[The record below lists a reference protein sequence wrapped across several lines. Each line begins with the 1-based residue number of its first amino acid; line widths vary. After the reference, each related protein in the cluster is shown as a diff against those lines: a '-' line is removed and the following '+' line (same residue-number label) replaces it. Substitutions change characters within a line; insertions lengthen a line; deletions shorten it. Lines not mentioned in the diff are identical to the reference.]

1 MAQQYLTGLDIGSSA
16 IKAVIVEI
24 KNGSQPVLIKV
35 LKFPS
40 AGIRKGVVD
49 DLSEVTRSLNIIFT
63 EVKKISKNSIKNIF
77 LNIGGADIRIQSS
90 RGIVA
95 VSKADYEI
103 YQDDIDRAVQ
113 ASQAINLP
121 PNRMVVHAIT
131 REFVVDGVGSIRDPL
146 GMTGN
151 KLEVNSFIIDAFSP
165 AVKNLT
171 KCAEIA
177 GASIGGLIFAPL
189 ASSRSVLS
197 KNQKDLGVAVVDIG
211 SGTTSLSVYEENK
224 LIHSSVIPVGSG
236 NITNDLAIGL
246 KTSVE
251 AAETVKLSFGS
262 AMARGTSSR
271 EVIDLRKMDP
281 NSKLTVTKKFIAEII
296 ESRLAEIF
304 EFVNNELKVIGRAG
318 QLPAGVVLVGGG
330 AKLPGIVDL
339 AKQELKL
346 PAQVGIPD
354 TAAFDIPNGELNLQ
368 VEDPEFACAMGL
380 VSWGADRNPAAIGGK
395 RSLGGFWKNLL
406 NNLLP

>member
-1 MAQQYLTGLDIGSSA
+1 MAQQYITGLDIGSGS
-16 IKAVIVEI
+16 IKAVVTEI
-24 KNGSQPVLIKV
+24 KKDGQLSLVKV
-35 LKFPS
+35 FKSPS
-40 AGIRKGVVD
+40 AGLRKGAVD
-49 DLSEVTRSLNIIFT
+49 DLSEVVRSFNQAFGEI
-63 EVKKISKNSIKNIF
+63 KKISKSALKNIY
-77 LNIGGADIRIQSS
+77 LNIGGADVRIQSS

-131 REFVVDGVGSIRDPL
+131 REFVVDGVGNIREPL
-146 GMTGN
+146 GMIGN
-151 KLEVNSFIIDAFSP
+151 KLEVNSFIIDAFAP

-171 KCAEIA
+171 KCAETA
-177 GASIGGLIFAPL
+177 GAGIGGLIFGPMA
-189 ASSRSVLS
+189 ASSSVLS
-197 KNQKDLGVAVVDIG
+197 KNQKELGVAMVDVG
-211 SGTTSLSVYEENK
+211 FSTTGLCVFEENK
-224 LIHSSVIPVGSG
+224 ILHSSVLPLGSG

-251 AAETVKLSFGS
+251 AAEAVKLSFGFALAKGVS
-262 AMARGTSSR
+262 GR
-271 EVIDLRKMDP
+271 ETVELRKFDP

-296 ESRLAEIF
+296 EMRLAEIF
-304 EFVNNELKVIGRAG
+304 EFVNNELKMIGKAG

-346 PAQVGIPD
+346 SAQIGIPD
-354 TAAFDIPNGELNLQ
+354 TAAWDVPSGELNLQ
-368 VEDPEFACAMGL
+368 IEDPEFACAAGL
-380 VSWGADRNPAAIGGK
+380 VSRGMERTALPARNPLKGN
-395 RSLGGFWKNLL
+395 FWKKFI